1 VPGSWKVNVH
11 RVPKRI
17 NEVDLTVIRQFAAE
31 EFLEMDLPILDVRS
45 LGEHQRGHI
54 PGSHSFP
61 LFTDEERAMV
71 GTLYKQ
77 EGRDAAVLE
86 GLKIVGPRLSTM
98 VEEAQRIAPNGEV
111 RVHCWRG
118 GERSGSVAWLLDKTG
133 FKEVVTLRGGYKFF
147 RRHVLSW
154 LERPFDLRVIGGYT
168 GTGKTEIIRALKE
181 RGEQVVD
188 LEAIAHHKGSAF
200 GALGQL
206 PQPSTEHFENLLW
219 RALSQLDASRPIW
232 VEDESLMIG
241 TVRIPT
247 AFFELMRS
255 SALFFMQ
262 MPLEIRVERL
272 VNEYGIFST
281 EELATSIQRI
291 GKRLGPQHVKE
302 AMIALEAG
310 DLLTTAQIALRYYDK
325 AYDRG
330 ITGRDQNS
338 VIRMEIDENMTT
350 TVDRLKAL
358 ALSHA

>member
-1 VPGSWKVNVH
+1 M
-11 RVPKRI
+11 
-17 NEVDLTVIRQFAAE
+17 IRQIAAE
-31 EFLEMDLPILDVRS
+31 EFLELDQPILDVRS
-45 LGEHQRGHI
+45 PGEHQRGHI

-61 LFTDEERAMV
+61 LFTDEERAVV
-71 GTLYKQ
+71 GTIYKQ
-77 EGRDAAVLE
+77 KGRDAAMLE
-86 GLKIVGPRLSTM
+86 GLKIVGPRLNTM
-98 VEEAQRIAPNGEV
+98 VEEAQRIAPAREV

-118 GERSGSVAWLLDKTG
+118 GERSGSLAWLLDKAG
-133 FKEVVTLRGGYKFF
+133 FEKVITLKGGYKYF
-147 RRHVLSW
+147 RRHVLSF
-154 LERPFDLRVIGGYT
+154 LEKPFDLRVIGGYT
-168 GTGKTEIIRALKE
+168 GTGKTSIIKALQE

-219 RALSQLDASRPIW
+219 KTLSKLDPKKPIW

-241 TVRIPT
+241 TVRIPA

-255 SALFFMQ
+255 STLFFVQ

-272 VNEYGIFST
+272 VNEYGIFPT
-281 EELATSIQRI
+281 EELAASIQKI

-302 AMIALEAG
+302 AMNALENG
-310 DLLTTAQIALRYYDK
+310 DLLSTAQIALKYYDK

-330 ITGRDQNS
+330 ITGRENNS
-338 VIRMEIDENMTT
+338 VIKMEVDGNLSA
-350 TVDRLKAL
+350 TVDRLKEL